1 MYNMCA
7 GDSQEEQLHA
17 KRTMSERQKK
27 KNCWQTTTLRGQK
40 IQKPNVNELI
50 SAGEM
55 HQNMY
60 M

>member
-27 KNCWQTTTLRGQK
+27 KTVGRRQHYEGKKFKNQMLM
-40 IQKPNVNELI
+40 
-50 SAGEM
+50 S
-55 HQNMY
+55 
-60 M
+60 